1 MNPRT
6 STRPS
11 TTTSRDTRSS
21 SPSSP
26 EKTGATATWMTC
38 WSNPEQPTPSPTVRR
53 PCGSSHRREA
63 REEAKSVE
71 QSARPGKTSLFGSS
85 RLGNGADLLHQAKL
99 VLDGP
104 RLRDLVSLYTVDG
117 DAHEFHSIASRG
129 DVHVVP
135 LVGGSAPPVSNHFI
149 PLSYEVLN
157 GAYHIREA
165 LPEICCLLLG
175 SLGLFGCEEFLCCIE
190 VTCMV
195 PELFLLPTY

>member
-1 MNPRT
+1 M
-6 STRPS
+6 
-11 TTTSRDTRSS
+11 
-21 SPSSP
+21 
-26 EKTGATATWMTC
+26 
-38 WSNPEQPTPSPTVRR
+38 RR
-53 PCGSSHRREA
+53 PDACRRGALVAREA
-63 REEAKSVE
+63 HEEAKSVE
-71 QSARPGKTSLFGSS
+71 QSARLGRTSFFGLS

-175 SLGLFGCEEFLCCIE
+175 SLGLIGCEEFLCCVE
-190 VTCMV
+190 VTGMV
-195 PELFLLPTY
+195 PEFFLLPTHHGFVLFRRHLRLLLPDPLSPGGPQHTV